1 VSLLNNV
8 STFLSG
14 KHRRTKILCHFNHF
28 FGKASG
34 FVGRSTTGTLEDRS
48 ELVQTALLRIRALPF
63 DMDIRVCGF
72 PEFSLLPID
81 LDLSEIR
88 EAQHIVYASIE
99 RMFNALD
106 DYDYFLNIEDDILV
120 ADEVIEACIAFN
132 ASSTLNEVYLPN
144 RMERRADGSCYC
156 VDMLAIP
163 GWNGA
168 LHRIFRNTTL
178 GIANNPHSGLFFLSR
193 KQMHYAASRVNLSR
207 RKIVVGG
214 FMASAYANLH
224 APFLLWRAQSDL
236 LAHHIIHLDKWLQSP
251 AEETRSPDT
260 SLCISNAGSGRPDP
274 VGHQPLGHV
283 DVITME
289 GTFVKFQGWAITET
303 GDPAGEFLLRF
314 DSNERTKQDFHLA
327 RIDRPDVVSVHP
339 HAQQGCGFEL
349 AFPVHTLFAL
359 QKGLDAERVVFGFRA
374 EASDT
379 FSIIQGGAMTQAL
392 QSIVAALPEIPSEPF
407 MPKPVADRL
416 VELMLQANCY
426 LEYGTGGTTVKAVNF
441 EIPNVFAV
449 ESDALWLE
457 AIRYK
462 IGQFVSTSECHLIHV
477 DVGPTREWGY
487 PTSEAHWRDYPRYA
501 LDIWGVCQA
510 KNVAPDLILI
520 AGRFRVA
527 CFLASIL
534 FGKPGCR
541 IIIDDYLIRP
551 HYADV
556 EQFIVPERII
566 DRAAEF
572 IIPHELSRRNQVWH
586 TLLTAVSDPR

>member
-1 VSLLNNV
+1 M
-8 STFLSG
+8 
-14 KHRRTKILCHFNHF
+14 
-28 FGKASG
+28 
-34 FVGRSTTGTLEDRS
+34 E
-48 ELVQTALLRIRALPF
+48 
-63 DMDIRVCGF
+63 IRVCGF
-72 PEFSLLPID
+72 PDFSLLPID

-88 EAQHIVYASIE
+88 EPQHIVYASIE
-99 RMFNALD
+99 RMFNSLD
-106 DYDYFLNIEDDILV
+106 DYDCFLNIEDDILV

-144 RMERRADGSCYC
+144 RMERRADGSFYC
-156 VDMLAIP
+156 VDLLCMP

-193 KQMHYAASRVNLSR
+193 KQMHYAASRVNLCR
-207 RKIVVGG
+207 REIVVGG

-224 APFLLWRAQSDL
+224 APFLLWRARSDL

-251 AEETRSPDT
+251 SEETRSPAT
-260 SLCISNAGSGRPDP
+260 SLCISNSGPGRPDP

-283 DVITME
+283 DVVMVE

-303 GDPAGEFLLRF
+303 GDPAGEFMLTF
-314 DSNERTKQDFHLA
+314 DRHEMTRQDFHLA

-339 HAQQGCGFEL
+339 HAQHGCGFEL
-349 AFPVHTLFAL
+349 AFPVRTLFAL
-359 QKGLDAERVVFGFRA
+359 QKELDAERVVFGFRA
-374 EASDT
+374 ESSAT

-392 QSIVAALPEIPSEPF
+392 QSVIAALPEIPSEPF

-426 LEYGTGGTTVKAVNF
+426 LEYGTGGTTVKAVNL
-441 EIPNVFAV
+441 EIPTIFAV

-462 IGQFVSTSECHLIHV
+462 IGQFVSTSECHLIQV
-477 DVGPTREWGY
+477 EIGPTGEWGY
-487 PTSEAHWRDYPRYA
+487 PTSEAHWRSYQRYA
-501 LDIWGVCQA
+501 LDVWGGCQV

-520 AGRFRVA
+520 DGRFRVA

-541 IIIDDYLIRP
+541 ILIDDYLTRP

-556 EQFIVPERII
+556 EQFVVPARII

-572 IIPHELSRRNQVWH
+572 IIPHELSRNQVWH
-586 TLLTAVSDPR
+586 ALLAAVTDPR